1 LLHDDRIVTDTVCGP
16 AGADAAFGAE
26 DEDEAIDDDGAGSG
40 SAAPLDDAYE
50 LEFELGV
57 VFDCEP
63 AGGIRQAPRESE
75 SSAAL
80 SIMRVRTGAV
90 RRSRIA
96 S

>member
-16 AGADAAFGAE
+16 AGADAAFGE
-26 DEDEAIDDDGAGSG
+26 DAAIDGAGSG
-40 SAAPLDDAYE
+40 SVAPLDDPYE

-63 AGGIRQAPRESE
+63 AGGMRQAPRESE

-80 SIMRVRTGAV
+80 SIMRVRTVAP

>member
-16 AGADAAFGAE
+16 AGADAAFGE
-26 DEDEAIDDDGAGSG
+26 DAAIDGAGSG

-63 AGGIRQAPRESE
+63 AGGMRQAPRESE

-80 SIMRVRTGAV
+80 SIMRVRTDV
-90 RRSRIA
+90 RRRSRIA

>member
-16 AGADAAFGAE
+16 AGADAAFAAD
-26 DEDEAIDDDGAGSG
+26 DEDGAIDGAGSG
-40 SAAPLDDAYE
+40 SAAPLDDEYE

-63 AGGIRQAPRESE
+63 AGGMRQAPRESE

-80 SIMRVRTGAV
+80 SIMRVRTDV
-90 RRSRIA
+90 RRRSRIA